1 VKVLLQPEH
10 RLIGP
15 RQAGDDDVDVL
26 NGMFADAFTDRY
38 RRDGMSGV
46 RVPRLNPQ
54 IWRYAI
60 QDAGSGAM
68 VWQDEHD
75 ELVGF
80 NMVHHSGVEGWMG
93 PLAVRTDRQGCGFG
107 KVIVNT
113 AVDWLR
119 ERSAR
124 AIGLET
130 MPRTVDNIGFYAGLG
145 FLPGHLTVT
154 MASEVP
160 RRPDSVAFTRLSELS
175 PSGEDDLLEQ
185 CQVRLRASAPG
196 YDFTREHR
204 LTGELGIGDT
214 VVINAGSCVRGF
226 ALWHSAALVEARS
239 PEELRLLKL
248 FADSTEAF
256 TQLVGALEECAAA
269 VGVRGVA
276 IRCQTGCPAAYSAL
290 VRRGYQVRW
299 TDLRMTLQ
307 GFPEIVVPEGE
318 VLFSNWEI

>member
-1 VKVLLQPEH
+1 MKVLRPEH

-15 RQAGDDDVDVL
+15 RQAADDDVEAL

-46 RVPRLNPQ
+46 RVPCLNPQ
-54 IWRYAI
+54 IWRYAL
-60 QDAGSGAM
+60 QDAESGAM
-68 VWQDEHD
+68 VWHDEHD
-75 ELVGF
+75 ELVAF

-93 PLAVRTDRQGCGFG
+93 PLAVRTDRQGRGFG
-107 KVIVNT
+107 KVIVHT
-113 AVDWLR
+113 AVAWLR
-119 ERSAR
+119 ERNAR

-145 FLPGHLTVT
+145 FVPGHLTVT
-154 MASEVP
+154 MAGGVP
-160 RRPDSVAFTRLSELS
+160 RRPEPVAFTRLSELS
-175 PSGEDDLLEQ
+175 PSEQDDLLAQ
-185 CQVRLRASAPG
+185 CQLRLSASAPG

-204 LTGELGIGDT
+204 LTAELGIGDT
-214 VVINAGSCVRGF
+214 VVVNAGSGVRGF
-226 ALWHSAALVEARS
+226 ALWHSAALVEARP

-248 FADSTEAF
+248 FADSSETF
-256 TQLVGALEECAAA
+256 TQLVGGLEECAAT

-276 IRCQTGCPAAYSAL
+276 VRCQTACPAAYLAL
-290 VRRGYQVRW
+290 VHRGYQVRW

-307 GFPEIVVPEGE
+307 DFPEVAVPDGE